1 MVLGAFNSLR
11 IQNSNDLAKL
21 PLFPFNGSFVI
32 FPKIHKNVFP
42 LEARM
47 NSIESKDN
55 GETNVCVYG
64 AMGKTTIDVKQ

>member
-11 IQNSNDLAKL
+11 ILMTWPSSHCFRLMDLL
-21 PLFPFNGSFVI
+21 LFSRKYTRI
-32 FPKIHKNVFP
+32 FFSRSK
-42 LEARM
+42 RM

-64 AMGKTTIDVKQ
+64 AMGKTTIDIKQ